1 MSSDDAL
8 FAAEEPVSMAAL
20 AARWD
25 AAILPTYATP
35 PIALVRG
42 SGAHVWDA
50 DGREYVDMLA
60 GIAVSILGHA
70 HPAVVAAV
78 SRQVATLGHTSNLAI
93 NEPSV
98 TLAER
103 LRELTGDPSARV
115 FFGNSGAEANE
126 AALKCVL
133 RARPGR
139 SRMVAAEGGFHG
151 RTLGALSITGQPA
164 KRAPFEAWLGP
175 VDFVPYGDAA
185 ALRAAVTTD
194 TAAVF
199 LEPVQ
204 GEAGVRPP
212 PPGYLESARDACT
225 ERGALLVLDE
235 IQGGMGR
242 AGAWFSH
249 QVIAPGLRPDLITL
263 AKGLGGGLPIGACIA
278 LGASATAL
286 RRGEHGSTFGGN
298 PVSCA
303 AALAVLD
310 TVVSDG
316 LLARATQAGD
326 GLVDGIA
333 GLDHPLISHV
343 RGVGLWQGV
352 ILTAPA
358 AAATEAALRAA
369 GFLVNAVAP
378 DALRLAPPLV
388 ITDSDLA
395 AFVRALPGALDQVAS
410 TLSKTAQ
417 PAGMET

>member
-1 MSSDDAL
+1 MTNTMSNAGLAL
-8 FAAEEPVSMAAL
+8 
-20 AARWD
+20 RWD

-35 PIALVRG
+35 PLALVRG

-50 DGREYVDMLA
+50 DGCEYVDLLA
-60 GIAVSILGHA
+60 GIAVSALGHA

-78 SRQVATLGHTSNLAI
+78 SRQVATLGHTSNLVI
-93 NEPSV
+93 NAPAV
-98 TLAER
+98 ALAER
-103 LRELTGDPSARV
+103 LRSLSGDPSARV
-115 FFGNSGAEANE
+115 FFGNSGTEANE

-185 ALRAAVTTD
+185 ALRSAVTTG

-199 LEPVQ
+199 LEPAQ

-212 PPGYLESARDACT
+212 PPGYLEAAREVCTDA
-225 ERGALLVLDE
+225 GALLVLDE
-235 IQGGMGR
+235 IQGGIGR
-242 AGAWFSH
+242 AGAWFCH
-249 QVIAPGLRPDLITL
+249 QVVAPGLRPDVITL

-278 LGASATAL
+278 MGASATAL
-286 RRGEHGSTFGGN
+286 QRGDHGSTFGGN

-310 TVVSDG
+310 TIVSDG
-316 LLARATQAGD
+316 LLARATEAGD
-326 GLVDGIA
+326 QLAAGIA
-333 GLDHPLISHV
+333 AQRHPLISQV
-343 RGVGLWQGV
+343 RGVGLWRAV
-352 ILTAPA
+352 VLTAPVA
-358 AAATEAALRAA
+358 AALEAALRAV

-388 ITDSDLA
+388 ITDADLA
-395 AFVRALPGALDQVAS
+395 AFISALPGALDQTAS
-410 TLSKTAQ
+410 TLSGTATA
-417 PAGMET
+417 PRDRMET

>member
-1 MSSDDAL
+1 MS
-8 FAAEEPVSMAAL
+8 FANHQTTSNATWATRWNAAV
-20 AARWD
+20 
-25 AAILPTYATP
+25 LPTYATP
-35 PIALVRG
+35 PMALVRG
-42 SGAHVWDA
+42 SGARIWDA
-50 DGREYVDMLA
+50 DGREYVDMIA

-78 SRQVATLGHTSNLAI
+78 SRQVATLSHASNLAI

-103 LRELTGDPSARV
+103 LRDLTGDPTARV
-115 FFGNSGAEANE
+115 FFGNSGTEANE

-151 RTLGALSITGQPA
+151 RTLGSLSITGQPA

-175 VDFVPYGDAA
+175 VDFVPYGDSA
-185 ALRAAVTTD
+185 ALRDAVTTA
-194 TAAVF
+194 TAALF

-212 PPGYLESARDACT
+212 PLGYLEAASEACR
-225 ERGALLVLDE
+225 EAGALLVLDE

-242 AGAWFSH
+242 AGAWFAH
-249 QVIAPGLRPDLITL
+249 QVIAPGLRPDVITL
-263 AKGLGGGLPIGACIA
+263 AKGLGGGLPIGACLVTGSA
-278 LGASATAL
+278 ATAL
-286 RRGEHGSTFGGN
+286 HRGDHGSTFGGN

-316 LLARATQAGD
+316 LLDRATQAGD
-326 GLVDGIA
+326 RLADGIA
-333 GLDHPLISHV
+333 ALDHPLIAGV
-343 RGVGLWQGV
+343 RGLGLWRAV
-352 ILTAPA
+352 VLTAPA
-358 AAATEAALRAA
+358 AAATEAALREA

-388 ITDSDLA
+388 IADDDID
-395 AFVRALPGALDQVAS
+395 AFVSALPGALDRAAS
-410 TLSKTAQ
+410 TLSGTATAR
-417 PAGMET
+417 PDRMET

>member
-1 MSSDDAL
+1 MSSTETRNAD
-8 FAAEEPVSMAAL
+8 L
-20 AARWD
+20 AARW
-25 AAILPTYATP
+25 AAAALPTYPTP
-35 PIALVRG
+35 PLALVRG
-42 SGAHVWDA
+42 SGAHLWDA
-50 DGREYVDMLA
+50 DGRRYVDLLA
-60 GIAVSILGHA
+60 GLAVSVLGHA

-98 TLAER
+98 ALAER
-103 LRELTGDPSARV
+103 LRDLTGDPSARV
-115 FFGNSGAEANE
+115 FFANSGAEANE

-139 SRMVAAEGGFHG
+139 RRMVAAEGGFHG

-164 KRAPFEAWLGP
+164 KRAPFEPLLGP
-175 VDFVPYGDAA
+175 VDFVSYGAAA
-185 ALRAAVTTD
+185 ALSAAVSPD

-204 GEAGVRPP
+204 GEAGVRPAP
-212 PPGYLESARDACT
+212 AGYLEAARAACT
-225 ERGALLVLDE
+225 ATDALLVLDE
-235 IQGGMGR
+235 IQGGIGR

-278 LGASATAL
+278 LGESATAL
-286 RRGEHGSTFGGN
+286 RPGDHGSTFGGN

-310 TVVSDG
+310 TVIDDG
-316 LLARATQAGD
+316 LLARATEAGD
-326 GLVDGIA
+326 RLAADITA
-333 GLDHPLISHV
+333 LAHPLIAQV
-343 RGVGLWQGV
+343 RGVGLWRAV
-352 ILTAPA
+352 VLTEPVATA
-358 AAATEAALRAA
+358 AESAMRAA

-388 ITDSDLA
+388 IGDADLA
-395 AFVRALPGALDQVAS
+395 AFVAALPAALDQVAATLVS
-410 TLSKTAQ
+410 TAAA
-417 PAGMET
+417 PDRWET